1 MKTTNGVAEDLPSK
15 QKAAQYDPKDNSVHV
30 REIPVPSI
38 KPDELL
44 VKVSSASLCHSD
56 LMLFEPNEQGLILTD
71 KPVTMGHEA
80 VGRILEVG
88 EGTRGFKMGDM
99 VLLPDA
105 ATLQRERC

>member
-1 MKTTNGVAEDLPSK
+1 MTRVITLSTSGRFP
-15 QKAAQYDPKDNSVHV
+15 V
-30 REIPVPSI
+30 RTI

-80 VGRILEVG
+80 VSRILQVG
-88 EGTRGFKMGDM
+88 EEATGFKEGDM
-99 VLLPDA
+99 VHPISLIIPDEDPPVPGVA
-105 ATLQRERC
+105 LH

>member
-1 MKTTNGVAEDLPSK
+1 MATNGVVKEVPLK
-15 QKAAQYDPKDNSVHV
+15 QKAAQYSPKDNGVQI

-80 VGRILEVG
+80 VGKVLQVG
-88 EGTRGFKMGDM
+88 EETKNFKKGD
-99 VLLPDA
+99 VV
-105 ATLQRERC
+105 C

>member
-1 MKTTNGVAEDLPSK
+1 MATNGVVKEVPLK
-15 QKAAQYDPKDNSVHV
+15 QRAAQYNPKDNSVHI

-44 VKVSSASLCHSD
+44 VEVSSASLCHSD

-80 VGRILEVG
+80 VGKVLQVG
-88 EGTRGFKMGDM
+88 KESKGFKEGD
-99 VLLPDA
+99 VVS
-105 ATLQRERC
+105 

>member
-1 MKTTNGVAEDLPSK
+1 MATNGVVKEVPLK
-15 QKAAQYDPKDNSVHV
+15 QRAAQYSPKDNSVHI

-80 VGRILEVG
+80 VGKVLQVG
-88 EGTRGFKMGDM
+88 KESKGFKEGD
-99 VLLPDA
+99 VVS
-105 ATLQRERC
+105 